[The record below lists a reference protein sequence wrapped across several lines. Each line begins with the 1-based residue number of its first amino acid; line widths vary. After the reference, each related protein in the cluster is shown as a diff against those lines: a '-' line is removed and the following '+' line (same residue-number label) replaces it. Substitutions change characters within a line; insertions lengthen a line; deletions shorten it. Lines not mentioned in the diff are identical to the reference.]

1 MATSHKHARGHGHAH
16 ANAHAHARSHA
27 RAHAHA
33 QRRRRLAHLVI
44 PAVGLLT
51 LVGASVALV
60 ANHSSN
66 PVAAE
71 ASAGERSDIIAS
83 ALNSDQQVSRNAERA
98 PLLNEAEAEK
108 MISGSMYVIQTDAV
122 DVYADA
128 DDTSPVL
135 AILAPGDKVAVTGE
149 KKDGWTQI
157 MHKDAPRWV
166 KSSGLTKE
174 QELSDAPCP
183 EGSDVESGLQPD
195 TVRVYRAVCAK
206 FPAVSSYGGTRG
218 GGGDHGTGRA
228 LDIMVGSNSA
238 LGDQIVAFLQKN
250 RSELGI
256 EYIIWQQRIWRPA
269 TSGSWR
275 GMSDRGSPTA
285 NHMDHPHVSTSGN
298 SGTS

>member
-33 QRRRRLAHLVI
+33 QRRRRLAHLVL

-51 LVGASVALV
+51 LVGASVAVV

-108 MISGSMYVIQTDAV
+108 MISGSMYVIHTDAV

-174 QELSDAPCP
+174 QELSMEPCP
-183 EGSDVESGLQPD
+183 GADESGLQPD
-195 TVRVYRAVCAK
+195 TVRVLRAVCAK
-206 FPAVSSYGGTRG
+206 FPAVRSFGGTRG
-218 GGGDHGTGRA
+218 GGGDHGAGLA
-228 LDIMVGSNSA
+228 VDIMCDPA
-238 LGDQIVAFLQKN
+238 TGDQIAAFLQKN
-250 RSELGI
+250 ASELGI
-256 EYIIWQQRIWRPA
+256 QYLIWEQRIWRPA
-269 TSGSWR
+269 TSNSWR

-285 NHMDHPHVSTSGN
+285 NHMDHVHANT
-298 SGTS
+298 